1 MNLRT
6 LILKADMKRTELV
19 KHIMTMSCP
28 DPDEID
34 AWVWGVFEED
44 PDEDHLTRQFVVF
57 GPLKACADSVA
68 GFASQKSKPA
78 TKLCILFAQGDIP
91 EIECRSADLCF

>member
-1 MNLRT
+1 MNLRN
-6 LILKADMKRTELV
+6 LVLKADMKRSAIV
-19 KHIMTMSCP
+19 KHLMTLSCP
-28 DPDEID
+28 DPDELD
-34 AWVWGVFEED
+34 AWVWGVFEQD

-57 GPLKACADSVA
+57 GPLKACADSIA

-78 TKLCILFAQGDIP
+78 SKMRILFAQCDVQ